1 MGEPGH
7 RVCKDIVQGGDVVH
21 LDEVVVA
28 LDVRNPG
35 LNVDGLGEDH
45 RRREEEAPGEEPLYR
60 QCEAGGTGGK
70 GNQGNRGVFSSEAS
84 ETRLVPVT
92 RRQRSAS
99 EHRNCALKSLQSP
112 LCCKSNQST
121 YCNHTHFTPTYT
133 WKTKLA
139 LKTSNMAG

>member
-45 RRREEEAPGEEPLYR
+45 RRREEEVPGEEPLFR
-60 QCEAGGTGGK
+60 QRVAQDAGVTK
-70 GNQGNRGVFSSEAS
+70 ATAACSEA
-84 ETRLVPVT
+84 RHLKHT
-92 RRQRSAS
+92 RRP
-99 EHRNCALKSLQSP
+99 SP
-112 LCCKSNQST
+112 SDRKHNEVSGPS
-121 YCNHTHFTPTYT
+121 
-133 WKTKLA
+133 
-139 LKTSNMAG
+139 S